1 MATFERAR
9 CPSCGRDCKTELL
22 GLTPQGDFDPDNA
35 QPNEL
40 SRRIDHI
47 GGRGRLRV
55 ERVPLDARHALGIR
69 AMLKHRLEQVENEL
83 REGGV
88 EIPED

>member
-1 MATFERAR
+1 MGVYERLR
-9 CPSCGRDCKTELL
+9 CPCCSHDRPAVAF
-22 GLTPQGDFDPDNA
+22 GLTPQGDFDAENA
-35 QPNEL
+35 YANEL

-69 AMLKHRLEQVENEL
+69 NMLKYRLEQVENEL